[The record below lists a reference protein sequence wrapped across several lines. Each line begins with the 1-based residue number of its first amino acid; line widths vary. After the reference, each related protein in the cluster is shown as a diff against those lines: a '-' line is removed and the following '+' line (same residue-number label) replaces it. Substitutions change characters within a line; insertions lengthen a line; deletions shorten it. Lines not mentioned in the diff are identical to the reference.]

1 MNNNRKIKLLTT
13 SAMIS
18 AVYLVLTM
26 IFYITSFL
34 PYQKRF
40 AEALAVLPYFTPLAI
55 PGLFVGCLVANII
68 GGNGIWDVVIG
79 SLATL
84 IAAFLT
90 YKISY
95 DKPKRKL
102 LAPLPP
108 VIINAV
114 IVGTM
119 LSYLGKVQLLMTILS
134 VGLGQIVACYLIG
147 YPLMLLIEKNKK
159 LRELFDIKNDSNKSN
174 GTNH

>member
-1 MNNNRKIKLLTT
+1 MNKRKIKLLTI

-18 AVYLVLTM
+18 AVYLVLTL
-26 IFYITSFL
+26 IFYLTSFW
-34 PYQKRF
+34 PYQIRF
-40 AEALAVLPYFTPLAI
+40 AEALTVLPYFTPLAI

-68 GGNGIWDVVIG
+68 GGNGIWDIVIG
-79 SLATL
+79 TLATL
-84 IAAFLT
+84 IAAYLT

-95 DKPKRKL
+95 NKPKRKL

-114 IVGTM
+114 IVGAM
-119 LSYLGKVQLLMTILS
+119 LSILYKMPLFVTMLS

-159 LRELFDIKNDSNKSN
+159 LRELFEVENESDKRNVL
-174 GTNH
+174 

>member
-1 MNNNRKIKLLTT
+1 MNNKKIRLITI

-18 AVYLVLTM
+18 AVYLVLTF
-26 IFYITSFL
+26 IFYLTSFL
-34 PYQKRF
+34 PYQIRF

-55 PGLFVGCLVANII
+55 PGLFVGCVVANII
-68 GGNGIWDVVIG
+68 GGNGIWDIVFG

-84 IAAFLT
+84 IAAYLT

-95 DKPKRKL
+95 NKPKRKL

-108 VIINAV
+108 IIINAV

-119 LSYLGKVQLLMTILS
+119 LSILYELPLFVTMLS

-147 YPLMLLIEKNKK
+147 FPLMLIIEKNKK
-159 LRELFDIKNDSNKSN
+159 LRELFDIKNDSGISN
-174 GTNH
+174 GW